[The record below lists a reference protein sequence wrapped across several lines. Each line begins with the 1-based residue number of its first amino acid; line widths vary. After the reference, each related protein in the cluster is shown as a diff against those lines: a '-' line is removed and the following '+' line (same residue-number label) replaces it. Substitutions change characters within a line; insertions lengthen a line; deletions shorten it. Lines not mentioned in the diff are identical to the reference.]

1 MWGNMSV
8 LMTTSVSNTVFEE
21 RAEEVYNS
29 KGTNIK
35 FEQIKENCPNLAINN
50 KSAIPCPDQY
60 VAMIK
65 VTKGKIVEFCPCF
78 DFTIPENRSSN
89 SEILKNMSD
98 VPVIAV
104 VLESPHKD
112 EFKEDSAIGP
122 AVGETGDNFRLFFE
136 EMLESA
142 IANRQLNLI
151 HMKYRILFINPI
163 QYQCSLG
170 DATKNYRDDIFTEMW
185 NYQDSNK
192 QNIVQNDFMGRLQS
206 HSPAIVI
213 NCCTKGNFKDNEED
227 KHLRKLVQ
235 EAIDKKFSKSLKSTQ
250 LLKSTHPCCWN
261 DYKNRFIIKV

>member
-65 VTKGKIVEFCPCF
+65 VTKVKIVEFCPCF

-112 EFKEDSAIGP
+112 EFK
-122 AVGETGDNFRLFFE
+122 
-136 EMLESA
+136 
-142 IANRQLNLI
+142 
-151 HMKYRILFINPI
+151 
-163 QYQCSLG
+163 
-170 DATKNYRDDIFTEMW
+170 
-185 NYQDSNK
+185 
-192 QNIVQNDFMGRLQS
+192 
-206 HSPAIVI
+206 
-213 NCCTKGNFKDNEED
+213 
-227 KHLRKLVQ
+227 
-235 EAIDKKFSKSLKSTQ
+235 
-250 LLKSTHPCCWN
+250 
-261 DYKNRFIIKV
+261 

>member
-1 MWGNMSV
+1 
-8 LMTTSVSNTVFEE
+8 MTTSVSNTVFEKI
-21 RAEEVYNS
+21 AVKVYNS
-29 KGTNIK
+29 KNGTSKN
-35 FEQIKENCPNLAINN
+35 FEEINGKCLNLAINN

-78 DFTIPENRSSN
+78 DFTIPNNRDKN
-89 SEILKNMSD
+89 SKILENMSD
-98 VPVIAV
+98 IPVIAV

-112 EFKEDSAIGP
+112 EFENYSAIGP
-122 AVGETGDNFRLFFE
+122 AVGETGENFRLFFE
-136 EMLESA
+136 EMLEDA

-151 HMKYRILFINPI
+151 HMKYRILFINAI

-170 DATKNYRDDIFTEMW
+170 KPTKKYRDDIFTEMW
-185 NYQDSNK
+185 NYQDSNN

-235 EAIDKKFSKSLKSTQ
+235 EAIDKKFSKSLKST
-250 LLKSTHPCCWN
+250 HPCCWN